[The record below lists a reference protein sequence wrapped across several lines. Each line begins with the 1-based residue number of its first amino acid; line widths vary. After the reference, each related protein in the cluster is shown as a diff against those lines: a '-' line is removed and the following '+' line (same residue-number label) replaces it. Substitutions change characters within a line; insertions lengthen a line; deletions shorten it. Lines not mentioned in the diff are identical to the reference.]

1 MDIQIDFN
9 TPALY
14 DDPAYDTDNLDTS
27 SSSCS
32 SSSSSSSTTPSSS
45 GTSSSVTSSSDNP
58 TSCSP
63 SQKPQPK
70 IRRITPSTYPE
81 SHLKKPQQKLTIRI
95 PTQMPEPRIQRLVP
109 SSFPVSH
116 LKKPEQKVTIRTPEN
131 YPPITPPTSDPQPI
145 PQPEP
150 ATQPFPESQKSDEY
164 LFTVLTINTWLLST
178 WTIYPADKY
187 LHHLNI
193 AVLRDAPVFIWNLPA
208 GLRLRD
214 SIEEGRREFIKSLYI
229 CTNSSQTS
237 SAAELF
243 IRRIDDWTTALETYA
258 RRFPS
263 ITTRQRKASA
273 MMVRHRARNLT
284 YRAVLGR
291 FGAEPTMEN
300 LVAAGVG
307 ERDIALS
314 RGVQASFG
322 ASAESHSG
330 DREGSVIS

>member
-95 PTQMPEPRIQRLVP
+95 PTQMPEPRIQRL
-109 SSFPVSH
+109 
-116 LKKPEQKVTIRTPEN
+116 
-131 YPPITPPTSDPQPI
+131 PI

-300 LVAAGVG
+300 LVAVRG
-307 ERDIALS
+307 ALK
-314 RGVQASFG
+314 
-322 ASAESHSG
+322 ELY
-330 DREGSVIS
+330 ILKNINC